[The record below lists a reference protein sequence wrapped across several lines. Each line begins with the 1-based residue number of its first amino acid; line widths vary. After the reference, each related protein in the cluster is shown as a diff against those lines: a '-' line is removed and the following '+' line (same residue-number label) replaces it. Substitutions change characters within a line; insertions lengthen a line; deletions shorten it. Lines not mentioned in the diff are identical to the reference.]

1 MVVTQK
7 EEKTLKKRSL
17 IGLIVL
23 SLLLICQISLAAT
36 VTLTGATA
44 TCNINGKAYVVQNNV
59 WGAST
64 AQTISVNDQTG
75 AFTVTRSDHNNST
88 SGSPAAY
95 PSIFKGT
102 HWGDATTNSGMPIMV
117 GNIGSVNSS
126 WSITTASGSYNCAYD
141 IWFNTTSSTTG
152 QPNGAEVMI
161 WINHSGPPQ
170 PAGSK
175 VGTVTIAGATWD
187 VWFSQMS
194 WKYIAYVR
202 TSVTTSVNM
211 DLKPF
216 IQDCVS
222 RGYIQTG
229 WYLLDVE
236 AGFEIWQGGTGLA
249 SNSFSVTVTGGGTMN
264 TPTPTRAQ
272 ATPTPTRRQATA
284 TPTRRG
290 ATPTPT
296 QRGTTGGYAVAYAIQ
311 SDWGV
316 GATINVTIKNNSST
330 AVNGWTLAWTFPGN
344 QKITN
349 LWNGSYTQSGASVS
363 VRDAGFNANIPAN
376 GGSVNF
382 GFNISYSGSN
392 AKPTSFTLNGTACQI
407 Q

>member
-1 MVVTQK
+1 M
-7 EEKTLKKRSL
+7 KKRVF
-17 IGLIVL
+17 IGLIALVA
-23 SLLLICQISLAAT
+23 LLACQIALAAT

-44 TCNINGKAYVVQNNV
+44 TCNVNGKTYVVQNNV

-64 AQTISVNDQTG
+64 AQTVTVDDQTG
-75 AFTVTRSDHNNST
+75 AFTVTRSDHNNPT
-88 SGSPAAY
+88 SGSPASY
-95 PSIFKGT
+95 PSIYKGS
-102 HWGDATTNSGMPIMV
+102 HWGNATVNSGMPVMV

-126 WSITTASGSYNCAYD
+126 WSITAASGSYNCAYD
-141 IWFNTTSSTTG
+141 IWFNTTSSTSG
-152 QPNGAEVMI
+152 QPNGAELMI

-175 VGTVTIAGATWD
+175 VATVTINGASWD

-202 TSVTTSVNM
+202 TSVTNSVNM

-216 IQDCVS
+216 IADCVS

-229 WYLLDVE
+229 WYLIAVE
-236 AGFEIWQGGTGLA
+236 AGFEIWQGGVGLA
-249 SNSFSVTVTGGGTMN
+249 SNSFSVTVTGGGSIN
-264 TPTPTRAQ
+264 TPTPTRRL
-272 ATPTPTRRQATA
+272 ATPTPTRRQAA
-284 TPTRRG
+284 P
-290 ATPTPT
+290 TPTP
-296 QRGTTGGYAVAYAIQ
+296 RSGGAGYAVSYVIQ

-316 GATINVTIKNNSST
+316 GATVNVTVKNNTSA

-344 QKITN
+344 QTITN
-349 LWNGSYTQSGASVS
+349 LWNGTYTQSGASVS

-382 GFNISYSGSN
+382 GFNLNYSGSN
-392 AKPTSFTLNGTACQI
+392 AKPASFTLNGTACAVQ
-407 Q
+407 